1 MIWNK
6 SVTLVFGAY
15 FSHKHIYRICKNINK
30 KFKIIVVENSLD
42 EKFKHSIEKKYSNA
56 KVIIP
61 KSNVG
66 LAKSYNIGI
75 KNSKTKY
82 VYLNCPDMS
91 VSNKSLHDLIDCA
104 NKLKDFCI
112 LAPNYNDTSNF
123 NNYVG
128 NDYVEKNTPKNI
140 LKYKLKKVDYID
152 NSFFMRTK
160 KAKKYLFDESYF
172 LYSETLDFCFKMK
185 KNKEKNYVSEK
196 IRFKHFVSD
205 SVDRKYS
212 LVSDLTRAWHFNWSK
227 FYYHNKNY
235 NYFFALRKILPNLI
249 RSIKKIIF
257 SLITFNKSNT
267 ILGITEFSGIIC
279 SILRFK
285 SFYRA
290 KP

>member
-1 MIWNK
+1 MIQNK

-15 FSHKHIYRICKNINK
+15 FSHKHIYRICKSINK

-42 EKFKHSIEKKYSNA
+42 KKFKDYIEKKYSNT

-91 VSNKSLHDLIDCA
+91 VSNKSLNDLIDCA
-104 NKLKDFCI
+104 EKLKDFCI

-123 NNYVG
+123 NNYLGHDFVA
-128 NDYVEKNTPKNI
+128 KNTPKNI
-140 LKYKLKKVDYID
+140 SKYKLKKVDFID
-152 NSFFMRTK
+152 NSFFMKTK

-172 LYSETLDFCFKMK
+172 LYSETLDFCFKLK

-249 RSIKKIIF
+249 KSIKKIIF
-257 SLITFNKSNT
+257 SLITFNKNNT
-267 ILGITEFSGIIC
+267 ILGFTEFSGIIC

>member
-15 FSHKHIYRICKNINK
+15 FSHKHIYRICKSINK

-42 EKFKHSIEKKYSNA
+42 KKFKQNIEKKYSNA

-104 NKLKDFCI
+104 EKLKDFCI
-112 LAPNYNDTSNF
+112 LAPNYKDTSGF

-128 NDYVEKNTPKNI
+128 NNFILKDTPKNI
-140 LKYKLKKVDYID
+140 EKYKLKKVEYID
-152 NSFFMRTK
+152 NSFFMETK
-160 KAKKYLFDESYF
+160 KAKKYLFDSNYF
-172 LYSETLDFCFKMK
+172 LYSETLDFCFRLK
-185 KNKEKNYVSEK
+185 KNKEKNYISERIK
-196 IRFKHFVSD
+196 FKHYVSD

-212 LVSDLTRAWHFNWSK
+212 MVSDLTRAWHYNWSK
-227 FYYHNKNY
+227 FYYYKKNY
-235 NYFFALRKILPNLI
+235 NYFFALKKIVPNFVK
-249 RSIKKIIF
+249 SIKKIIF
-257 SLITFNKSNT
+257 SIITFNKRNL
-267 ILGITEFSGIIC
+267 ILGTAEFSGIIC
-279 SILRFK
+279 SILNLK

>member
-91 VSNKSLHDLIDCA
+91 VSNKSLNDLIECA
-104 NKLKDFCI
+104 EKLKDFCI

-152 NSFFMRTK
+152 NSFFMKTK
-160 KAKKYLFDESYF
+160 KAKKYLFDENYF
-172 LYSETLDFCFKMK
+172 LYSETLDFCFKLK

-227 FYYHNKNY
+227 FYYHKKNY
-235 NYFFALRKILPNLI
+235 NYFFALRKISPNLI
-249 RSIKKIIF
+249 KSIKKIIF
-257 SLITFNKSNT
+257 SVITFNKKNA
-267 ILGITEFSGIIC
+267 ILGIAEFSGIIC